1 MIVYLLVIIMLY
13 IMHNNVQK
21 EHDLVR
27 QSKLERKYVFWA
39 TSVLV
44 LLAALRWII
53 PGSDADSY
61 MEWYRRVSEMSF
73 AEVAEERDLS
83 YVYFISSKV
92 FSLTGLSFRF
102 WFAFIEIIYLI
113 AFLQLIKKF
122 TSDRLLCLFILFNI
136 GLFSFSFNGMKQT
149 LAMALIWF
157 GFSFLYEKKYFW
169 AVVMVVLSYFCHKTS
184 MVFLI
189 AYLMPSLSKM
199 KNTYY
204 VLIVS
209 VVTILLFSYS
219 SALVTMSEFL
229 GDDHY
234 MAYLEEDT
242 NYNSTVLIY
251 NLILLA
257 MAYFTNDRY
266 KTRNVSK
273 ENRLVIGLALIS
285 VFTQLFAFRV
295 ASAFRLALY
304 FQPFLAIYL
313 ANRLERRKDMI
324 TTLFVMGTIWLL
336 YTGRNFPYK
345 FFWQ

>member
-1 MIVYLLVIIMLY
+1 
-13 IMHNNVQK
+13 MHSNVQI
-21 EHDLVR
+21 EHNEVKKD
-27 QSKLERKYVFWA
+27 KLERMYVFWA
-39 TSVLV
+39 TAILV
-44 LLAALRWII
+44 LLAALRWVM
-53 PGSDADSY
+53 PGTDVENY
-61 MEWYRRVSEMSF
+61 VMWYQRMSEMSF
-73 AEVAEERDLS
+73 AQVAEERDLS
-83 YVYFISSKV
+83 YVYYLTSKA

-102 WFAFIEIIYLI
+102 WFAFMEIIYLV
-113 AFLQLIKKF
+113 AFLRLIKKF

-189 AYLMPSLSKM
+189 TYLMPSLSKM

-219 SALVTMSEFL
+219 SVLVTLSDFM
-229 GDDHY
+229 GDEHY
-234 MAYLEEDT
+234 IGYLEAGSK
-242 NYNSTVLIY
+242 YSPTVFTY
-251 NLILLA
+251 NLILLF
-257 MAYFTNDRY
+257 MAIYAKQYHENQVY
-266 KTRNVSK
+266 SK
-273 ENRLVIGLALIS
+273 DARLIIGLAVLS
-285 VFTQLFAFRV
+285 VLTQLFAFRV
-295 ASAFRLALY
+295 ATAFRLALY

-313 ANRLERRKDMI
+313 ANKLGRRKDMI
-324 TTLFVMGTIWLL
+324 TILFIMGTIWLL
-336 YTGRNFPYK
+336 YTERNFPYK